1 MLGLVFTLL
10 ECTFV
15 VDLNCVYVFY
25 ETNYRSSPIWSF
37 AITHTHD
44 VHLRHEIGMHG
55 FSPSPPHPTPPR
67 LFPTAYSAR
76 YAGEWKKDLRYSTSH
91 TVPFLYVQ
99 YGIFIRPAS
108 KLSTTT
114 VFSPSNPKWFLYRTN
129 LDLRRITVTS
139 DTSLSWCFWS
149 FDRSTDWLDGQS
161 RPRRP
166 CWATWSVRTT
176 ISCTPVR
183 QSTYERK
190 PNPTS
195 QR

>member
-37 AITHTHD
+37 AITHTRCASSTRD
-44 VHLRHEIGMHG
+44 RDAR
-55 FSPSPPHPTPPR
+55 FSPSPPTPPPHGCFLPHTLR
-67 LFPTAYSAR
+67 DMR
-76 YAGEWKKDLRYSTSH
+76 ENGKKDLRYSTSH